1 MDNLE
6 KDIVEYFKKI
16 GAVQGMD
23 ELSSTIIGI
32 LYSAVKEITMEDIVR
47 KTGYSLASISNKIK
61 FLSDIGL
68 ITKKTKPGNKKIY
81 LYMEK
86 DFMKMIH
93 SGLLIIEKK
102 LDITKKE
109 IPLILE
115 KHKKTK
121 DKRLK
126 SLELMQKNMK
136 IVSGMLKDFVK
147 RLEGE

>member
-109 IPLILE
+109 IPL
-115 KHKKTK
+115 
-121 DKRLK
+121 
-126 SLELMQKNMK
+126 
-136 IVSGMLKDFVK
+136 
-147 RLEGE
+147 